1 MAGTQ
6 VSYLPPTSHHL
17 HSDHDEYDHDDYDDD
32 NDDAD
37 HDNDDGDFAV
47 MIITQ
52 VTSPCNLSS
61 DK

>member
-17 HSDHDEYDHDDYDDD
+17 HSDD

-37 HDNDDGDFAV
+37 DDDYDADFAV

-52 VTSPCNLSS
+52 VTSPCNFTS